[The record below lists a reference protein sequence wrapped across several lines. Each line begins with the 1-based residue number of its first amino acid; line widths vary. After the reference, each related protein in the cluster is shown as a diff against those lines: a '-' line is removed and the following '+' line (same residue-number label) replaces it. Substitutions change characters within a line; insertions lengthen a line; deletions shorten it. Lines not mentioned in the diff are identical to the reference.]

1 MKPFLRE
8 APVEDWVADKLEGAL
23 QLQQAQACHIDELR
37 VEKLRMTE
45 NYTNINAPCREYLL
59 LHFQPFF
66 HLFLGYY
73 NP

>member
-37 VEKLRMTE
+37 VEKLRMIE
-45 NYTNINAPCREYLL
+45 NYTNMLHVGSIY
-59 LHFQPFF
+59 LHFLIFCTYF
-66 HLFLGYY
+66 
-73 NP
+73 